1 MPQNAIFSQSMP
13 LAFAR
18 LIMKRI
24 NCNHWAVIQKPTAHP
39 MDPTVKRLASGQ
51 ASQSWM
57 VSQCQKQDT
66 KQRKEA
72 VAEKVN
78 KPNNKQNPQ
87 AQNRHCEKGQLRNVD
102 GLCITESAVWRETLK
117 KFNEGKRHRHTERHV
132 GWISSHGESSMDCV
146 SILFQFLS
154 WCTLSI
160 TIMLPLH

>member
-1 MPQNAIFSQSMP
+1 LGRDTKANSAS
-13 LAFAR
+13 
-18 LIMKRI
+18 
-24 NCNHWAVIQKPTAHP
+24 

-87 AQNRHCEKGQLRNVD
+87 AQNRHCEKGQLRNVMAYASRSRQY
-102 GLCITESAVWRETLK
+102 GVK
-117 KFNEGKRHRHTERHV
+117 H
-132 GWISSHGESSMDCV
+132 
-146 SILFQFLS
+146 
-154 WCTLSI
+154 
-160 TIMLPLH
+160 